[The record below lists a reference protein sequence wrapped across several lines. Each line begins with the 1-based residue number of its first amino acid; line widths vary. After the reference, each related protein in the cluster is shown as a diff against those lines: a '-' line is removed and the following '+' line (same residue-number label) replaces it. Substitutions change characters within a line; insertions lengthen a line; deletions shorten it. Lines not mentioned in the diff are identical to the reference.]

1 MTDSPRFTIV
11 AATDNFL
18 TVYQKKEADILKK
31 DFFEIF
37 GNSDIEAPNN
47 NSTDLLALFSATIEN
62 KVPAKFEGFYVK
74 PKKNH
79 QYPFEAKYADVEII
93 PVLNESDLPV
103 SIIVSFKETEIKANS
118 NKLDS
123 KKR

>member
-47 NSTDLLALFSATIEN
+47 NSTDLLALFSTTIKN
-62 KVPAKFEGFYVK
+62 KVQCKFEQFYLSQ
-74 PKKNH
+74 KKR
-79 QYPFEAKYADVEII
+79 
-93 PVLNESDLPV
+93 PV
-103 SIIVSFKETEIKANS
+103 SFRSKICRCGNYPCFKRK
-118 NKLDS
+118 
-123 KKR
+123 